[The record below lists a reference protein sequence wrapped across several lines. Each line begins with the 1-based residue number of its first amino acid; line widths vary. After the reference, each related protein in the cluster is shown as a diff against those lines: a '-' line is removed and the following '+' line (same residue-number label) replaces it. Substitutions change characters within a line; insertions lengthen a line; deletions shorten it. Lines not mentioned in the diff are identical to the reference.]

1 MFTIKVKSQ
10 DDKNKKEYNVEI
22 SNHGKTNVKGSKN
35 MNLRGPKNTWGNFE
49 FSCDCPDFTSEKN
62 KSKYVCKHIGAVI
75 LKHFY
80 S

>member
-22 SNHGKTNVKGSKN
+22 SNHGKTNVKGSKS
-35 MNLRGPKNTWGNFE
+35 MKLRGPKNTWGNFE
-49 FSCDCPDFTSEKN
+49 FSCDCPDFTSAN
-62 KSKYVCKHIGAVI
+62 SKYVCKHIGAVI